1 MNFEN
6 ISDKELWKIANSFM
20 DNLMDGSTEI
30 NHAKHT
36 RDFTPRLLKIVTP
49 DNLKS
54 MCESYQKDKGYFSN
68 REPVAVIKRPD
79 AAAFIWK
86 QSFTKAKGDFVA
98 EMLLVHRAG
107 KFLVEHVMV
116 F

>member
-1 MNFEN
+1 MNFESM
-6 ISDKELWKIANSFM
+6 SDEELWTIANRFM
-20 DNLMDGSTEI
+20 DNLMEGSSEI

-36 RDFTPRLLKIVTP
+36 RDFTPRLRSIVTQ
-49 DNLKS
+49 DNLRT
-54 MCESYQKDKGYFSN
+54 MCETYQKDKGLFSH
-68 REPVAVIKRPD
+68 REDVAVIKRPD

-86 QSFTKAKGDFVA
+86 QNFTHAEGDFVA
-98 EMLLVHRAG
+98 EMLLVHRDG